1 MGNAANLLAR
11 LNLKGH
17 MIADELGQQLHD
29 KATRGATLTAQEQAQ
44 LDEWYSQQDRT
55 ESQSLG
61 QSYGESAANA
71 LRSQVAEALAQM
83 QAVAADIQNL
93 AGANETLRREVTAL
107 RERVAQR
114 PAPQPA

>member
-1 MGNAANLLAR
+1 LLAR

-29 KATRGATLTAQEQAQ
+29 TGTRGGALTAQEQAQ
-44 LDEWYSQQDRT
+44 LDEWYRQQDAS
-55 ESQSLG
+55 ESQSISRSNG
-61 QSYGESAANA
+61 KNPVTA
-71 LRSQVAEALAQM
+71 LRSQVGEALAQL
-83 QAVAADIQNL
+83 QAMAADLQKL
-93 AGANETLRREVTAL
+93 AGANETLRHEVTAL